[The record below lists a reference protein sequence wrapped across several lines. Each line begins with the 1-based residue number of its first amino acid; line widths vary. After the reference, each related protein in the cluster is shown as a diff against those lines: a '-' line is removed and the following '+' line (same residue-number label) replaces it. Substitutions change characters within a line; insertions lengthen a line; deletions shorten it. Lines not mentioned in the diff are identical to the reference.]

1 MGCCGSSEENAAETE
16 LAPPEW
22 GKPMQCRLKKQ
33 GMFDADYNVYSV
45 CPGCPDQK
53 WMLIDAVGSYWDDGY
68 TYFLKHRAP
77 GQVDAEGKAAST
89 TLGAVNIKGD
99 WDAFSFRVSGSGR
112 NIDVGPF
119 YDMWDGDFDWGVSSE
134 KKIWAVWT
142 FSKRA
147 VLYSNYEMTEQIG
160 WLDITGSGA
169 HGPTASPP
177 PSHPLAPSPRPSP
190 GLSRSPP
197 QPPPRVATHD
207 TARHVVPGEGGACRV
222 RHRRRRQP
230 HDPARGGVAQSL
242 PHAGLPVQAQR
253 VQHSDADRL

>member
-169 HGPTASPP
+169 HGPTASLP

-190 GLSRSPP
+190 RLLRSPH
-197 QPPPRVATHD
+197 RANMHD
-207 TARHVVPGEGGACRV
+207 
-222 RHRRRRQP
+222 
-230 HDPARGGVAQSL
+230 
-242 PHAGLPVQAQR
+242 
-253 VQHSDADRL
+253 